1 MFIFRLLNIIVGQI
15 VRLNDKARSSA
26 RKGLGKLRISE
37 CKNACLQRI
46 VLYFN
51 VVTVNTE
58 NYNQQIRYLH
68 LRKLQSAKSFSTSQK
83 ITISKAFL
91 RRSLHR
97 RRLQSAN
104 PSQGKNHKKGKERR
118 KKKEKRNN
126 GGGGT

>member
-15 VRLNDKARSSA
+15 VSLNDKARSSA

-58 NYNQQIRYLH
+58 NYNQQIRSLH
-68 LRKLQSAKSFSTSQK
+68 LRKLQSAKLFSTSQK

-118 KKKEKRNN
+118 
-126 GGGGT
+126 